1 MLHTGSVKYPQV
13 KLTGPEG
20 DGTLLTQRPFFRPGT
35 KRPMSLARLLRK
47 IPLFAGFGPSEFES
61 IEKCLVRR
69 RYPGGQALF
78 HMGDEGSSLHII
90 ESGRVKVT
98 IPSSSGEEL
107 ILAIFGAGD
116 LLGELSLFDGKPRS
130 ATVQALEDTET
141 LCLHRED
148 LLALMRNR
156 FDVVEKILEVL
167 ARRIRDTGMLLAE
180 SHFLDI
186 TSRLAKKILDLGDT
200 FGVREGGQVRIGV
213 KITQKDLASM
223 IGATRESINKQLKT
237 LRDQDLI
244 RIIGGTIE
252 ILNRERLAQK
262 ARMFP
267 KP

>member
-1 MLHTGSVKYPQV
+1 MVRSGI
-13 KLTGPEG
+13 
-20 DGTLLTQRPFFRPGT
+20 
-35 KRPMSLARLLRK
+35 MSLAKYRNK
-47 IPLFAGFGPSEFES
+47 IPLFIGFGHSDVES
-61 IEKCLVRR
+61 IERCLVRR

-78 HMGDEGSSLHII
+78 HMGDEGGSLHII
-90 ESGRVKVT
+90 ERGRVKVT
-98 IPSSSGEEL
+98 IPSTSGEEL
-107 ILAIFGAGD
+107 ILAILGKGD

-130 ATVQALEDTET
+130 ATVQALEETET

-167 ARRIRDTGMLLAE
+167 ARRIRDTDMLLAE

-186 TSRLAKKILDLGDT
+186 TSRLAKKILDLGDA
-200 FGVREGGQVRIGV
+200 FGVREGGRVLIGV

-223 IGATRESINKQLKT
+223 IGATRESINKQLKA
-237 LRDQDLI
+237 LRDQGLV
-244 RIIGGTIE
+244 RISGGTIE

-262 ARMFP
+262 ARLLP